1 MAPIHKDAT
10 VDILLII
17 FDKII
22 VGRLIIIV
30 IWGEILF
37 FIYLWSLF
45 DHPIR
50 PIFFI
55 AGIEWLGWFFF
66 WLVFFVKLD
75 GKVRAKYKKED
86 NNSDD

>member
-1 MAPIHKDAT
+1 MFLIFFTLALSLFIFLVVMAPIHKDAT

-22 VGRLIIIV
+22 VGRLLIIV

-50 PIFFI
+50 SIFFI
-55 AGIEWLGWFFF
+55 AGIEWLG
-66 WLVFFVKLD
+66 
-75 GKVRAKYKKED
+75 
-86 NNSDD
+86 